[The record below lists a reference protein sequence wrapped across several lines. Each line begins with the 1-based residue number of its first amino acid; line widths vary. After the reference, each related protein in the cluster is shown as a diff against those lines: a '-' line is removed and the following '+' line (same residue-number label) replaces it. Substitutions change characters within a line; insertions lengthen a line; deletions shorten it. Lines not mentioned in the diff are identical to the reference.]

1 MDIFRK
7 LLHASLFVL
16 VALCGCATPVAT
28 VELKSTVD
36 LPQSVPQ
43 VQLTVGVYQS
53 PEFRAYELATK
64 SYRIPVG
71 QASTSLFQE
80 LFPKTFKKVVWV
92 ESLPPISTGELQLSA
107 VIEPQI
113 DAFQLYTL
121 VVGRSFKAWAEIH
134 YGFTV
139 YSPDGAVLASW
150 TVKGGGESTGGIG
163 RTVNYAMQEAAW
175 RFITSFNDVPEAK
188 RWVQGLPQQGAQAVE
203 AAQTTRPDPEF
214 AKEAV
219 LGFYPG
225 VVAVSADAN
234 PEMKGQSEEVSTR
247 LKESGLLAIRVEV
260 KNQGGHRLLIR
271 RRDIAIVRPDG
282 TEISSLSASTFAALG
297 VKPRMKGWT
306 APSGVGVW
314 ALPTVFASLANLAA
328 IGAERKELETHL
340 SIYQDKEL
348 YDATL
353 TRGRSVQGYVYF
365 FIPREVASLED
376 LKLMVPVIDFDSAIR
391 YVVRL
396 PLTLP

>member
-1 MDIFRK
+1 MVMFRK
-7 LLHASLFVL
+7 FRSMTLMIGLL
-16 VALCGCATPVAT
+16 LCGCATT
-28 VELKSTVD
+28 VVTIKPTVD

-53 PEFRAYELATK
+53 PEFRAYELITK
-64 SYRIPVG
+64 PFRIPVG

-92 ESLPPISTGELQLSA
+92 ESLPPISTGEMQLSA
-107 VIEPQI
+107 IIEPQI
-113 DAFQLYTL
+113 DAFQFYPL
-121 VVGRSFKAWAEIH
+121 VVGRSFRVWVEIH

-139 YSPDGAVLASW
+139 YSPDGVVLASW
-150 TVKGGGESTGGIG
+150 TVKGGGESNGIG
-163 RTVNYAMQEAAW
+163 PAVNYAMQEAAW

-188 RWVQGLPQQGAQAVE
+188 RWVQGLPQQGAQANE

-214 AKEAV
+214 AEGAV
-219 LGFYPG
+219 LGVYPD

-234 PEMKGQSEEVSTR
+234 PEMKGQSVVISTR

-260 KNQGGHRLLIR
+260 KNDGGHRLLIR
-271 RRDIAIVRPDG
+271 RRDIAIVLPDG

-365 FIPREVASLED
+365 FVPEEVVSLEE
-376 LKLMVPVIDFDSAIR
+376 LKLVLPIIDFDSATWYI
-391 YVVRL
+391 VRL
-396 PLTLP
+396 PMTLQ